1 MKRKPAV
8 WRSKLLATF
17 MVCALAAG
25 AGAAHAD
32 VSFTIDKETL
42 NDLLGALLADRV
54 DVPLGSETA
63 VAVYFDDMQITGL
76 DPSAGDEGQGY
87 ILSSLKVRVPT
98 LGLNLTVKPRISLNV
113 VEKGGAS
120 MLELR
125 FERLVLPM
133 PLAGSIDIA
142 ALVPPIRYDADN
154 VWLLAGAR
162 GNVPIDS
169 RLKKID
175 LGRDAIRFMFAVEI
189 REVGP

>member
-8 WRSKLLATF
+8 WRSKIVAAV

-25 AGAAHAD
+25 ASAARAD

-54 DVPLGSETA
+54 DVPLGSETS
-63 VAVYFDDMQITGL
+63 VAVYFEDMQITGL

-87 ILSSLKVRVPT
+87 ILSSLKVRIPA

-113 VEKGGAS
+113 VEKGEAS

-125 FERLVLPM
+125 FERLVLPL

-142 ALVPPIRYDADN
+142 ALVPPIRYDTDN

-189 REVGP
+189 QEVGP